1 MVQPKKRPFV
11 SLKGME
17 TGRVTSAGK
26 PVYKYKGEEISEK
39 SIDIE
44 ADGKTY
50 VIPTVIDGKLYTE
63 DAAVAKFF
71 NKEVEPIKVLKE
83 NIKERSK
90 NLAEG
95 GTVMK
100 KQMEMFED
108 GGLKD
113 EGGMIDEV
121 SGNDV
126 PSGSTREEVRDDI
139 PAQLSEGEFV
149 FPADVVRFIGLEKLM
164 QLRQE
169 AKQGLKQME
178 AMGQMGNSDEATMPD
193 DLPFDETDLDMEDE
207 LEYNRGGVVEA
218 ANGTYVAPT
227 VPIGSQPLGTNPM
240 GNPMGVPQQVA
251 DGVSGS
257 TQGTP
262 YVPNVGKMY
271 GAGAT
276 PYAPVSYNQLLG
288 PSASGAPTTE
298 NVRYFNA
305 ATGQTRMIPHLVN
318 ADGTRGA
325 TLYPVPEGFVIQE
338 EAPKEEAKKTQ
349 VQSAKVAPVDT
360 GGDSRD
366 QEEREREEAMYGP
379 GGGRISLGGKIDVE
393 KTNRLG
399 GPVRGSSLTKGATT
413 FGIGYTVPGSI
424 PGIYGALA
432 NIISIGS
439 KGVPEGGTGKFTLDG
454 VTLTKS
460 AEVTN
465 AIIKD
470 PMGSEAKSLIEQHT
484 NARKALQDLKQ
495 SNPNLSN
502 RQARAIVDA
511 VVQADKIVG
520 DDQSVTFSIEN
531 IDNRVRDAYIDA
543 VEDASKNDDGS
554 FNVNSYNSLPST
566 VQEVYNES
574 VTQKEDEQ
582 QQYGGYTPSSL
593 SSLSPNNDDN
603 NQSSNDSMDAAAA
616 GGGDSFGLF
625 KQGGLASKKK
635 PKVKKMKRGGLASKK

>member
-1 MVQPKKRPFV
+1 
-11 SLKGME
+11 
-17 TGRVTSAGK
+17 
-26 PVYKYKGEEISEK
+26 
-39 SIDIE
+39 
-44 ADGKTY
+44 
-50 VIPTVIDGKLYTE
+50 
-63 DAAVAKFF
+63 
-71 NKEVEPIKVLKE
+71 
-83 NIKERSK
+83 
-90 NLAEG
+90 EG

-149 FPADVVRFIGLEKLM
+149 FPADVVRYIGLSKLM
-164 QLRQE
+164 ELRQE

-227 VPIGSQPLGTNPM
+227 VPTGSQPLGTNPM

-288 PSASGAPTTE
+288 PSATGAPTTE
-298 NVRYFNA
+298 TVRYFNA

-338 EAPKEEAKKTQ
+338 EAPKEEAKKTTK
-349 VQSAKVAPVDT
+349 VQSTKVAPVES
-360 GGDSRD
+360 GDNNDS
-366 QEEREREEAMYGP
+366 E
-379 GGGRISLGGKIDVE
+379 
-393 KTNRLG
+393 
-399 GPVRGSSLTKGATT
+399 TT
-413 FGIGYTVPGSI
+413 TSAVDPAGDPLSYQSI
-424 PGIYGALA
+424 FSMDALDKNLA
-432 NIISIGS
+432 NM
-439 KGVPEGGTGKFTLDG
+439 GK
-454 VTLTKS
+454 
-460 AEVTN
+460 
-465 AIIKD
+465 
-470 PMGSEAKSLIEQHT
+470 
-484 NARKALQDLKQ
+484 LQL
-495 SNPNLSN
+495 
-502 RQARAIVDA
+502 
-511 VVQADKIVG
+511 
-520 DDQSVTFSIEN
+520 
-531 IDNRVRDAYIDA
+531 
-543 VEDASKNDDGS
+543 GS
-554 FNVNSYNSLPST
+554 FNMYSNITSGVTGKANVNALSTGAITASYTNMKNQLGLKGTNIGTIKNDSVRGILNNSIETAKVAVRDVSVDDEGNALSKDQVEKNINALAKAYGLKEFDKSKLGRNFNLD
-566 VQEVYNES
+566 VQLGKKLAEVIE
-574 VTQKEDEQ
+574 KREKDIKDREDRGIDTGTSDATSLGTEGLSMAQ
-582 QQYGGYTPSSL
+582 QQGIQDAIESGKG
-593 SSLSPNNDDN
+593 SLSPTVGTGVTTGPGTGSTTSPTGGRGGMDASFGGGNNNDGDDTASSGETS
-603 NQSSNDSMDAAAA
+603 QSGDTGF
-616 GGGDSFGLF
+616 GGGYGATYKGSLITR
-625 KQGGLASKKK
+625 KQPSKKK
-635 PKVKKMKRGGLASKK
+635 PKKMKRGGLASR

>member
-1 MVQPKKRPFV
+1 
-11 SLKGME
+11 
-17 TGRVTSAGK
+17 
-26 PVYKYKGEEISEK
+26 
-39 SIDIE
+39 
-44 ADGKTY
+44 
-50 VIPTVIDGKLYTE
+50 
-63 DAAVAKFF
+63 
-71 NKEVEPIKVLKE
+71 
-83 NIKERSK
+83 
-90 NLAEG
+90 
-95 GTVMK
+95 
-100 KQMEMFED
+100 
-108 GGLKD
+108 
-113 EGGMIDEV
+113 
-121 SGNDV
+121 
-126 PSGSTREEVRDDI
+126 
-139 PAQLSEGEFV
+139 
-149 FPADVVRFIGLEKLM
+149 
-164 QLRQE
+164 
-169 AKQGLKQME
+169 
-178 AMGQMGNSDEATMPD
+178 MPD

-227 VPIGSQPLGTNPM
+227 VPTGSQPLGTNPM

-288 PSASGAPTTE
+288 PSATGAPTTE
-298 NVRYFNA
+298 TVRYFNE
-305 ATGQTRMIPHLVN
+305 ATGQSRMIPHLVN

-349 VQSAKVAPVDT
+349 VQSTKVAPVDI
-360 GGDSRD
+360 GDDSGD
-366 QEEREREEAMYGP
+366 QEQRDREEAMYGP

-413 FGIGYTVPGSI
+413 FGIGYTVPGNI

-432 NIISIGS
+432 NVISIGS

-465 AIIKD
+465 AIVKN
-470 PMGSEAKSLIEQHT
+470 PMGLEAKSLIEQHE
-484 NARKALQDLKQ
+484 NARKSLQDLKQ

-520 DDQSVTFSIEN
+520 DDQSVIFSIEN
-531 IDNRVRDAYIDA
+531 IDDRVRDAYIDA

-554 FNVNSYNSLPST
+554 FNVNSYNSLPAT

-574 VTQKEDEQ
+574 VTQKEDDQ
-582 QQYGGYTPSSL
+582 QQYSTTTPSVSL
-593 SSLSPNNDDN
+593 GSMTPNNDDDDN
-603 NQSSNDSMDAAAA
+603 SSGSSPSTSSSNDNTGF
-616 GGGDSFGLF
+616 GGGYGATYKGSLITR
-625 KQGGLASKKK
+625 KQPSKKK
-635 PKVKKMKRGGLASKK
+635 PKKMKRGGLASR